1 VQDGVPGQSAGK
13 HFSLGEHQDRLAS
26 GFSCSRTK
34 STPAPAPV
42 PRQEHAGQAANR
54 WAAGFVI
61 SEVKVLDWQRVF
73 YDALIYGLV
82 LSLVLT
88 ILTAISGAFALDV
101 FVDKYPPDI
110 KNKYG
115 PMSARAARLRPFI
128 AALLFIT
135 FFVVPIIGLFAL
147 QAQVD
152 SVPFLPALAFS
163 GVALL
168 TFNTFDLIILD
179 WLFFCTIQPRA
190 MVLPGTE
197 GMPAYRDYRFHF
209 VGFLKGLGFSAVGS
223 LLIAAFWVILQWFIT
238 LFSSAS

>member
-1 VQDGVPGQSAGK
+1 MPNKACSGFVGVCGFDN
-13 HFSLGEHQDRLAS
+13 HFSGFGFFLLS
-26 GFSCSRTK
+26 GIF
-34 STPAPAPV
+34 PARP
-42 PRQEHAGQAANR
+42 QTTNANR
-54 WAAGFVI
+54 WAAGFNI
-61 SEVKVLDWQRVF
+61 SEVKVLDWQLMF

-88 ILTAISGAFALDV
+88 ILTAISGTIALDM

-110 KNKYG
+110 KEKYG
-115 PMSARAARLRPFI
+115 PMSPRAARLRPLI

-135 FFVVPIIGLFAL
+135 IFVIPIIGLFAL

-163 GVALL
+163 GIALL

-179 WLFFCTIQPRA
+179 WLFFCTIQPRS

-197 GMPAYRDYRFHF
+197 GMTAYRDYRFHF
-209 VGFLKGLGFSAVGS
+209 VGFLKGLGFTTFGS
-223 LLIAAFWVILQWFIT
+223 LLIAAFWVILQWVIT
-238 LFSSAS
+238 LFSSAA